1 MARQREKTPLGWFL
15 VVSLLLNHAVVL
27 PVAFHLLTMDRD
39 RADQRPEAVEV
50 EFVEA
55 PALPEEKP
63 EVALP
68 SKRVKARPKKVA
80 VLAPRKKKERRK
92 KRLPVKKPEKKP
104 EKKKAPEKKKPV
116 EPPPPPEPV
125 RLKMVEVNNPE
136 SDKPNPNA
144 RFLSDKERH
153 VKKETR
159 ARHTNLVKDSP
170 RPRPSAKPAPR
181 RAANPGAE
189 KKKVAETKKQK
200 ARKVHPLLAMRPR
213 PGRAPVEEVKRLA
226 PAAEDGQ
233 LAAPR
238 KAQRGRRPRLNLDH
252 HSHDR
257 IYGKEAK
264 RQREL
269 ARLAPSRSRGRA
281 SRWKRIRSA
290 LENFIP
296 EVQPG
301 NQTAL
306 GTRANPFALYIARM
320 HRRIHR
326 LWGYGFLV
334 DLDLKSDSHP
344 MNNMKLWSMIEVVV
358 APDGKV
364 AKATIAKHSG
374 YLPYDVAALNTIF
387 TSSPYP
393 PTPRNIRSADG
404 KVYMHWRF
412 HRDQRQ
418 CGTFGVDPY
427 ILTKPPKG
435 PVDGDM
441 TEVGRAGGK
450 GPRGLRRLNR
460 KRAGHTHSHP
470 QRAPSPARSAAA
482 KAKARA
488 QQQQIQRAALE
499 AARRMVDPKDP
510 GAKRAAMALIKGF
523 ERGDAKA
530 MARACGLPFLSQ
542 GRKVATS
549 RGQLTRQLRDLIS
562 ENTKRKAS
570 RLELMTVMAA
580 RDRLNRLPA
589 GAAHGEQ
596 MLVGMLKL
604 GKVPVTLILQ
614 RRGGKWRVV
623 GLNR

>member
-320 HRRIHR
+320 HRKIHR
-326 LWGYGFLV
+326 LWGFGFLV
-334 DLDLKSDSHP
+334 DLDLKPDAHP
-344 MNNMKLWSMIEVVV
+344 MNDMAMWSMIEVVV
-358 APDGKV
+358 GPNGKV
-364 AKATIAKHSG
+364 DKATIVKHSG
-374 YLPYDVAALNTIF
+374 YLPYDVAALDTIF
-387 TSSPYP
+387 RASPYP
-393 PTPRNIRSADG
+393 NTPRNIRSKDG

-412 HRDQRQ
+412 HRNQRQ

-427 ILTKPPKG
+427 ILTKPPRG
-435 PVDGDM
+435 PIDSDM
-441 TEVGRAGGK
+441 AEVGRAPEGGQ
-450 GPRGLRRLNR
+450 RGLRRLNR
-460 KRAGHTHSHP
+460 PRSGSSPGRSDPRMARKG
-470 QRAPSPARSAAA
+470 APPAVDPEEHKEAIRIAQAAA
-482 KAKARA
+482 KR
-488 QQQQIQRAALE
+488 QVDPQDP
-499 AARRMVDPKDP
+499 AARKAVDQFFS
-510 GAKRAAMALIKGF
+510 GLKR
-523 ERGDAKA
+523 RDAEA
-530 MARACGLPFLSQ
+530 MARSCGLPFMARGREVANSHADLQRILQNLIDEAGQEPLSKLKLMSVMQ
-542 GRKVATS
+542 A
-549 RGQLTRQLRDLIS
+549 RQALG
-562 ENTKRKAS
+562 
-570 RLELMTVMAA
+570 
-580 RDRLNRLPA
+580 RLPA
-589 GAAHGEQ
+589 GAEYGEQ
-596 MLVGMLKL
+596 MLVGQTKL
-604 GKVPVTLILQ
+604 GKVPLTLLLQ
-614 RRGGKWRVV
+614 RQRGSWKVV